1 MSFQFSNLKSQI
13 APLMLI
19 FESLTMHKTL
29 AKARRFARS
38 SGTVLIT
45 GESGTGKELVAQY
58 VHEHSERSS
67 RPCVR
72 VNCAAFHDG
81 LAESELFGHE
91 QGAFTGAMRRH
102 DGFLHAAG
110 DGTLFLDEIGE
121 LPLPTQA
128 KLLRVLEEGEYLRVG
143 STDVQ
148 QVNARIIAA
157 TNRDL
162 LKEVGE
168 KRFREDLYH
177 RLDVLSLRLAPLRE
191 RPEDIPVLVKHFV
204 RQFGSENELS
214 VQDVGHDV
222 LQQMISFHWPG
233 NVRQLRNLI
242 HRACVESESSVIREL
257 DFGNSVSYGPGD
269 DSIPP
274 EFLTLPLDEIE
285 RMIILSRI
293 KRFQGN
299 KTDAAAE
306 LGVTARTLRNK
317 MARWQELKKAG

>member
-1 MSFQFSNLKSQI
+1 
-13 APLMLI
+13 MLI
-19 FESLTMHKTL
+19 FESLSMHAVL

-45 GESGTGKELVAQY
+45 GESGTGKELLAQY
-58 VHEHSERSS
+58 LHEHSTRAG

-91 QGAFTGAMRRH
+91 QGAFTGASRRH

-148 QVNARIIAA
+148 RVNARIIAA

-162 LKEVGE
+162 IKEVAE
-168 KRFREDLYH
+168 KRFRDDLYH

-191 RPEDIPVLVKHFV
+191 RSEDIPILVQHFIN
-204 RQFGSENELS
+204 QFGLENETP
-214 VQDVGHDV
+214 VVDVSDAV
-222 LQQMISFHWPG
+222 LRQLTSFHWPG
-233 NVRQLRNLI
+233 NLRQLRNAI
-242 HRACVESESSVIREL
+242 HRACVEAESSTIQTVDL
-257 DFGNSVSYGPGD
+257 GSS
-269 DSIPP
+269 DSAVTGHDILPS

-299 KTDAAAE
+299 KTEAAAE

-317 MARWQELKKAG
+317 MARWQELNKAG

>member
-1 MSFQFSNLKSQI
+1 
-13 APLMLI
+13 MLI
-19 FESLTMHKTL
+19 FESLLMHTIL

-45 GESGTGKELVAQY
+45 GESGTGKELLAQY
-58 VHEHSERSS
+58 LHEHSTRSG

-91 QGAFTGAMRRH
+91 QGAFTGASRRH

-148 QVNARIIAA
+148 RVNARIIAA

-162 LKEVGE
+162 TKEVAE
-168 KRFREDLYH
+168 KRFRDDLYH

-191 RPEDIPVLVKHFV
+191 RPEDIPILVQHFIS
-204 RQFGSENELS
+204 QFGSENETPVVNVS
-214 VQDVGHDV
+214 EAV
-222 LQQMISFHWPG
+222 LRQLTSFHWPG
-233 NVRQLRNLI
+233 NVRQLRNAI
-242 HRACVESESSVIREL
+242 HRACVEAESPTIQKVDLGTSESAVS
-257 DFGNSVSYGPGD
+257 GN
-269 DSIPP
+269 DSLPT

-293 KRFQGN
+293 KRFRGN
-299 KTDAAAE
+299 KTEAAAE

-317 MARWQELKKAG
+317 MARWQELNKAS

>member
-1 MSFQFSNLKSQI
+1 
-13 APLMLI
+13 MLI
-19 FESLTMHKTL
+19 FESSSMHTIL

-45 GESGTGKELVAQY
+45 GESGTGKELLAQY
-58 VHEHSERSS
+58 LHEHSPRSG

-91 QGAFTGAMRRH
+91 QGAFTGASRRH

-148 QVNARIIAA
+148 RVNARIIAA

-162 LKEVGE
+162 LKEVAE
-168 KRFREDLYH
+168 KRFRDDLYH
-177 RLDVLSLRLAPLRE
+177 RLDVLSLRLAPLRQ
-191 RPEDIPVLVKHFV
+191 RPEDIPILVQHFIA
-204 RQFGSENELS
+204 QFGMENDTP
-214 VQDVGHDV
+214 VVDVADAV
-222 LQQMISFHWPG
+222 LRQLTSFHWPG
-233 NVRQLRNLI
+233 NVRQLRNAI
-242 HRACVESESSVIREL
+242 HRACVEAESPTIQTVDLGSSESALS
-257 DFGNSVSYGPGD
+257 GNESLPT
-269 DSIPP
+269 

-299 KTDAAAE
+299 KTEAAAE

-317 MARWQELKKAG
+317 MARWQELNKAG

>member
-1 MSFQFSNLKSQI
+1 MD
-13 APLMLI
+13 
-19 FESLTMHKTL
+19 KTL

-45 GESGTGKELVAQY
+45 GESGTGKELLAQY
-58 VHEHSERSS
+58 LHEQSVRSG

-91 QGAFTGAMRRH
+91 QGAFSGALRRH

-121 LPLPTQA
+121 LSLPTQA
-128 KLLRVLEEGEYLRVG
+128 KLLRVLEEGEYVRVG

-148 QVNARIIAA
+148 RVHARIIAA

-162 LKEVGE
+162 LKEVAE

-177 RLDVLSLRLAPLRE
+177 RLDVLSVRLAPLRE
-191 RPEDIPVLVKHFV
+191 RLDDIPILVRYFIK
-204 RQFGSENELS
+204 QFGSENETL
-214 VQDVGHDV
+214 VTDIADDVV
-222 LQQMISFHWPG
+222 EQLNSFHWPG

-242 HRACVESESSVIREL
+242 HRACVEAETSVIRQI
-257 DFGNSVSYGPGD
+257 DFSNIRSTSVSNNNLP
-269 DSIPP
+269 S
-274 EFLTLPLDEIE
+274 EFLTMPLDEIE
-285 RMIILSRI
+285 RAVILSRI
-293 KRFQGN
+293 RRFHGN
-299 KTDAAAE
+299 KTEAAAE
-306 LGVTARTLRNK
+306 LGVTPRTLRNK
-317 MARWQELKKAG
+317 IARWQQLKKAG

>member
-1 MSFQFSNLKSQI
+1 
-13 APLMLI
+13 MLI
-19 FESLTMHKTL
+19 FESSSMHTIL

-45 GESGTGKELVAQY
+45 GESGTGKELLAQY
-58 VHEHSERSS
+58 LHDHSTRSG

-91 QGAFTGAMRRH
+91 QGAFTGASRRH

-128 KLLRVLEEGEYLRVG
+128 KLLRVLEEGEFLRVG
-143 STDVQ
+143 STEVLR
-148 QVNARIIAA
+148 VNARIIAA

-162 LKEVGE
+162 IKDVAE
-168 KRFREDLYH
+168 KRFRDDLYH

-191 RPEDIPVLVKHFV
+191 RPEDIPILVQHFIS
-204 RQFGSENELS
+204 QFGSENETP
-214 VQDVGHDV
+214 VVDVSDAV
-222 LQQMISFHWPG
+222 LRQLTSFHWPG
-233 NVRQLRNLI
+233 NVRQLRNAI
-242 HRACVESESSVIREL
+242 HRACVEAESPTIHKVDLGTSKSAL
-257 DFGNSVSYGPGD
+257 SGN
-269 DSIPP
+269 DSLPT

-293 KRFQGN
+293 KRFRGN
-299 KTDAAAE
+299 KTEAAAE

-317 MARWQELKKAG
+317 MARWQELNKAG

>member
-1 MSFQFSNLKSQI
+1 MD
-13 APLMLI
+13 
-19 FESLTMHKTL
+19 KTL

-45 GESGTGKELVAQY
+45 GESGTGKELLAQY
-58 VHEHSERSS
+58 FHEQSVRSG

-91 QGAFTGAMRRH
+91 QGAFSGALRRH

-121 LPLPTQA
+121 LSLPTQA
-128 KLLRVLEEGEYLRVG
+128 KLLRVLEEGEYVRVG

-148 QVNARIIAA
+148 RVHARIIAA

-162 LKEVGE
+162 LKEVAE

-177 RLDVLSLRLAPLRE
+177 RLDVLSVRLAPLRE
-191 RPEDIPVLVKHFV
+191 RLDDIPILVRYFIK
-204 RQFGSENELS
+204 QFGSENETL
-214 VQDVGHDV
+214 VTDIADDVV
-222 LQQMISFHWPG
+222 EQLNSFHWPG

-242 HRACVESESSVIREL
+242 HRACVEAETSVIRQI
-257 DFGNSVSYGPGD
+257 DFGNIRSTSVSNNNLP
-269 DSIPP
+269 S
-274 EFLTLPLDEIE
+274 EFLTMPLDEIE
-285 RMIILSRI
+285 RAVILSRI
-293 KRFQGN
+293 RRFHGN
-299 KTDAAAE
+299 KTEAAAE
-306 LGVTARTLRNK
+306 LGVTPRTLRNK
-317 MARWQELKKAG
+317 IARWQQLKKAG

>member
-1 MSFQFSNLKSQI
+1 
-13 APLMLI
+13 MLI
-19 FESLTMHKTL
+19 FESSSMHTIL

-45 GESGTGKELVAQY
+45 GESGTGKELLAQY
-58 VHEHSERSS
+58 LHEHSTRSG

-91 QGAFTGAMRRH
+91 QGAFTGASRRH

-148 QVNARIIAA
+148 RVNARIIAA

-162 LKEVGE
+162 TKEVAE
-168 KRFREDLYH
+168 KRFRDDLYH

-191 RPEDIPVLVKHFV
+191 RPEDIPILVQHFIS
-204 RQFGSENELS
+204 QFGSENETPVVNVS
-214 VQDVGHDV
+214 EAV
-222 LQQMISFHWPG
+222 LRQLTSFHWPG
-233 NVRQLRNLI
+233 NVRQLRNAI
-242 HRACVESESSVIREL
+242 HRACVEAESPTIQKVDLGTSESAVS
-257 DFGNSVSYGPGD
+257 GN
-269 DSIPP
+269 DSLPT

-293 KRFQGN
+293 KRFRGN
-299 KTDAAAE
+299 KTEAAAE

-317 MARWQELKKAG
+317 MARWQELNKAS

>member
-1 MSFQFSNLKSQI
+1 
-13 APLMLI
+13 MLI
-19 FESLTMHKTL
+19 FESSSMHTIL

-45 GESGTGKELVAQY
+45 GESGTGKELLAQY
-58 VHEHSERSS
+58 LHEHSPRAG

-91 QGAFTGAMRRH
+91 QGAFTGASRRH

-148 QVNARIIAA
+148 RVNARIIAA

-162 LKEVGE
+162 LKEVAE
-168 KRFREDLYH
+168 KRFRDDLYH
-177 RLDVLSLRLAPLRE
+177 RLDVLSLRLAPLRQ
-191 RPEDIPVLVKHFV
+191 RPEDIPVLVQHFID
-204 RQFGSENELS
+204 QFGTENETP
-214 VQDVGHDV
+214 VVDVSDAV
-222 LQQMISFHWPG
+222 LRQLTSFHWPG
-233 NVRQLRNLI
+233 NVRQLRNAI
-242 HRACVESESSVIREL
+242 HRACVEAESSSIQTIDLGSSESA
-257 DFGNSVSYGPGD
+257 VSRD
-269 DSIPP
+269 DSLPT

-293 KRFQGN
+293 KRFRGN
-299 KTDAAAE
+299 KTEAAAE

-317 MARWQELKKAG
+317 MARWQELNKAG

>member
-1 MSFQFSNLKSQI
+1 
-13 APLMLI
+13 MLI
-19 FESLTMHKTL
+19 FESLSMHTIL

-45 GESGTGKELVAQY
+45 GESGTGKELLAQY
-58 VHEHSERSS
+58 LHEHSTRSG

-91 QGAFTGAMRRH
+91 QGAFTGASRRH

-148 QVNARIIAA
+148 RVNARIIAA

-162 LKEVGE
+162 TKEVAE
-168 KRFREDLYH
+168 KRFRDDLYH

-191 RPEDIPVLVKHFV
+191 RPEDIPILVQHFIS
-204 RQFGSENELS
+204 QFGSENETPVVNVS
-214 VQDVGHDV
+214 EVV
-222 LQQMISFHWPG
+222 LRQLTSFHWPG
-233 NVRQLRNLI
+233 NVRQLRNAI
-242 HRACVESESSVIREL
+242 HRACVEAESPTIQKVDLGTSESAVS
-257 DFGNSVSYGPGD
+257 GN
-269 DSIPP
+269 DSLPT

-293 KRFQGN
+293 KRFRGN
-299 KTDAAAE
+299 KTEAAAE

-317 MARWQELKKAG
+317 MARWQELNKAG